1 MQNYVTRMIQE
12 KEDLQGKIKRAKKV
26 IENIPFGMDKTQ
38 IMLLGKQIKIMEEYL
53 DCLSERLVYE
63 ENK

>member
-1 MQNYVTRMIQE
+1 MQNYVTRMMQE